1 MRKCRRGSA
10 PGGALVLK
18 KGDDSLRRR
27 VRELGGDKVGIVP
40 VDVAKKRACA
50 MVTDFYGTV
59 LVPPELF
66 PLTASGLQS
75 LQQRIHTAEREHGLE
90 QVVIGLE
97 QTGRLHEPIRR
108 ALEQRWEVKL
118 VHPLVTNH
126 LRQGISRSIK
136 TDGMDVDALFRAV
149 AGCYGSPVRPV
160 PAAYEHWRVLHR
172 ARQQLV
178 DDRSAL
184 KLRMHERIHAV
195 LPGFSGQFD
204 NLWSSSAALALIGRF
219 DGPEPIRQLGA
230 QGLHGWLREQGAGCS
245 QAKVEALA
253 HWAVEAVTP
262 AATATTEAAI
272 LRADLEQLAG
282 LTRRIEQCERQL
294 LKFLVQSPYVL
305 LLSVCGISHVLSS
318 GLGGEAGPMSMYM
331 TARQLSGRAGLF
343 PRRYQSDETDL
354 QGGTMAKG
362 EPFLRD
368 ALMKIGR
375 CLVLRQ
381 GAFHAWGQTRRAA
394 EWCEKEIVAAM
405 ANRFCRIA
413 HAMILRGQ
421 TFAHPDARP
430 AVSVLGKLLNVAA
443 DLGMEAA
450 ATTAL
455 ALEAAAHIPASSR
468 PLEIR
473 ELHSGAWKNTNRPKE
488 HGASPSTTRQITQST
503 VPALLAWLNTSENTH
518 DVVQTTDLRSP

>member
-1 MRKCRRGSA
+1 MRKCSRGSA

-18 KGDDSLRRR
+18 KGDESLRRR

-40 VDVAKKRACA
+40 VDVAKKRVCA
-50 MVTDFYGTV
+50 MVTDFYGNV

-66 PLTASGLQS
+66 PVTASGLQL
-75 LQQRIHTAEREHGLE
+75 LQQRIRTAEREHGLE
-90 QVVIGLE
+90 LVVIGLE

-108 ALEQRWEVKL
+108 ALERHWDVKL

-126 LRQGISRSIK
+126 LRQGISRSVK

-160 PAAYEHWRVLHR
+160 PAAYGHWRVLHR
-172 ARQQLV
+172 AREQLV

-204 NLWSSSAALALIGRF
+204 NLWGSSAALALIGRF

-230 QGLHGWLREQGAGCS
+230 QGLQRWLREQGAGCS
-245 QAKVEALA
+245 PAKAEALA
-253 HWAVEAVTP
+253 HWAAEAVTP
-262 AATATTEAAI
+262 AATATSEAAI
-272 LRADLEQLAG
+272 LRADLDHLAG
-282 LTRRIEQCERQL
+282 LNRRIEQYERQL
-294 LKFLVQSPYVL
+294 LEFLVRSPYVL
-305 LLSVCGISHVLSS
+305 LLSVRGISHVLSS
-318 GLGGEAGPMSMYM
+318 GFGAEAGPMPMYLR
-331 TARQLSGRAGLF
+331 ARKLSGRAGLF

-368 ALMKIGR
+368 VLMKIGR
-375 CLVLRQ
+375 CLVMRQ
-381 GAFHAWGQTRRAA
+381 GAFHAWGETRRAA

-413 HAMILRGQ
+413 HAMILHGQ
-421 TFAHPDARP
+421 TFSHPGAAP
-430 AVSVLGKLLNVAA
+430 AVPVLGKLLNVAA
-443 DLGMEAA
+443 DLGIEAA

-455 ALEAAAHIPASSR
+455 ALEAAAHIPVSSR
-468 PLEIR
+468 PAEIR
-473 ELHSGAWKNTNRPKE
+473 ELRSGAWKKTNRPRE
-488 HGASPSTTRQITQST
+488 HGASPSTTRQITQTT
-503 VPALLAWLNTSENTH
+503 VPALLAWLNTPENAH
-518 DVVQTTDLRSP
+518 GVVQTTDLRSP